1 VYSQRKRGGIS
12 IPEENR
18 NCSVYCNGF
27 SDVVK
32 YFRDL
37 EIVKCALMYVG
48 GSFKGVNV
56 FLGFEI
62 VVGRG
67 ICIIAV
73 YRGVVSPQVDLM

>member
-1 VYSQRKRGGIS
+1 VRYS
-12 IPEENR
+12 
-18 NCSVYCNGF
+18 
-27 SDVVK
+27 
-32 YFRDL
+32 
-37 EIVKCALMYVG
+37 LMYVG

-73 YRGVVSPQVDLM
+73 YRGVVSPRVDPM